1 MGKNW
6 KRALAAF
13 ILGALAA
20 CSSPHVSSGV
30 PGTVPNGFSQRLTS
44 QSLGGSSATQFTF
57 NGKVSLSVDGLGTTS
72 STGNIR
78 VDKPTG
84 AKVRAAYLAS
94 ASTGFSGY
102 TIPNGGVLIDGAAV
116 NWDLVISNSI
126 SSKNHWADVTSLV
139 KTKIDAAPAGIV
151 NFTITENNSP
161 SIDGE
166 ILAVVF
172 DDPGQTSDN
181 TIVLL
186 FGAQNIAGDTF
197 NIGLATPINKSAP
210 GFKLDFSLGISY
222 SYQQFGTQQYSQV
235 DVNGQRLTTA
245 AGGEDDG
252 QSANGALLTVGG
264 IGDSNA
270 NPADPYATPNATDQ
284 ARSDDELYSLVP
296 FVKDGDTSI
305 KVFTKNPSNDDNIF
319 FAALTLGATTAVVG
333 EGIVLSPQAATN
345 PVGTSHTVTAT
356 VQDSNGNPIPNR
368 AVTFEVISGPNV
380 GITGT
385 ATTDTTGKA
394 SFTYTGSGGPGTDQ
408 IQASYRNNQEL
419 IIRSNI
425 VTKTWVQSETD
436 TTPPVCRIERIDAG
450 PPVVL
455 TVFTQD
461 GGSGL
466 ASIQVTESTNANTVV
481 PPIAAGT
488 TTPVMVTATKIDQ
501 TQRSRVMLR
510 VTDVAGNVTNCDP
523 VIVNLKLD
531 NQWGRASA
539 TVRGIPQVEGYVQ
552 IKGQGVSLLRLGL
565 NGSTGQTLSL
575 EGDRTVNLNLTHA
588 MQSGDNTAQL
598 VAYGKPGSRVMVMF
612 HDDPNFTASVGLGGV
627 SLQSLED
634 LNLDW
639 GQ

>member
-1 MGKNW
+1 MKHYW
-6 KRALAAF
+6 KGALVAL
-13 ILGALAA
+13 LGALAA
-20 CSSPHVSSGV
+20 CSSPRTTALV
-30 PGTVPNGFSQRLTS
+30 PGTVPEGLRGQGISTQA
-44 QSLGGSSATQFTF
+44 LGGSSATQFTF

-78 VDKPTG
+78 VDKPAG
-84 AKVRAAYLAS
+84 ATVRAAYLAA
-94 ASTGFSGY
+94 ASTGFTGI
-102 TIPNGGVLIDGAAV
+102 TIPNGGILIDGAAV
-116 NWDLVISNSI
+116 NWDLVINNSI
-126 SSKNHWADVTSLV
+126 SSKNHWANVTSLV
-139 KTKIDAAPAGIV
+139 KPKIDSAAAGIV
-151 NFTITENNSP
+151 SFTITENS
-161 SIDGE
+161 SSGIDGE

-172 DDPGQTSDN
+172 DDPGQTTDN

-210 GFKLDFSLGISY
+210 GFKLDFSLGISF
-222 SYQQFGTQQYSQV
+222 SFQGFGTPQYSQV

-252 QSANGALLTVGG
+252 QQANGALLTVGG

-270 NPADPYATPNATDQ
+270 NPANPNATPNATDQ

-296 FVKDGDTSI
+296 FVNNGDTSI
-305 KVFTKNPSNDDNIF
+305 TVFTRNPSNDDNIF

-333 EGIVLSPQAATN
+333 EGIVLSPQSATN
-345 PVGTSHTVTAT
+345 PVGTTHTITAT
-356 VQDSNGNPIPNR
+356 LQDSNGNPIANR
-368 AVTFEVISGPNV
+368 TVTFQVISGPNS
-380 GITGT
+380 GANGT
-385 ATTDTTGKA
+385 AATDASGKA

-408 IQASYRNNQEL
+408 IQASFQNNQGQT
-419 IIRSNI
+419 ITSNT
-425 VTKTWVQSETD
+425 VTKTWEQQSTD

-461 GGSGL
+461 SGSGL

-481 PPIAAGT
+481 PAFSAGT
-488 TTPVMVTATKIDQ
+488 TTPVIVTATKLDQ
-501 TQRSRVMLR
+501 TQRSRVMLK
-510 VTDVAGNVTNCDP
+510 VTDLAGNVTVCDP

-539 TVRGIPQVEGYVQ
+539 VVRGIPQVEGFVQ
-552 IKGQGVSLLRLGL
+552 VQGQGVSLLRLSL
-565 NGSTGQTLSL
+565 NGAAQQTLSFA
-575 EGDRTVNLNLTHA
+575 GNNVNLNLTHA
-588 MQSGDNTAQL
+588 MRPGDNTAQL

-612 HDDPNFTASVGLGGV
+612 HDDPNFTASTNWGSV
-627 SLQSLED
+627 SLQSASD

>member
-1 MGKNW
+1 MKDIW
-6 KRALAAF
+6 KRALATL

-20 CSSPHVSSGV
+20 CSSPNGSSGV
-30 PGTVPNGFSQRLTS
+30 PGTVSNSFSQNLVS

-57 NGKVSLSVDGLGTTS
+57 NGKVSLSVDGLGTNGT
-72 STGNIR
+72 TGTIR

-84 AKVRAAYLAS
+84 ATVRAAYLAA

-102 TIPNGGVLIDGAAV
+102 TIPNGGVLVDGTAV
-116 NWDLVISNSI
+116 NWDLVINNSI
-126 SSKNHWADVTSLV
+126 SSKNHWANVTSLV
-139 KTKIDAAPAGIV
+139 KPKIDLAPAGIV
-151 NFTITENNSP
+151 NFTITENNSG

-172 DDPGQTSDN
+172 DDPNQTADN
-181 TIVLL
+181 TVVLL

-197 NIGLATPINKSAP
+197 NIGLANPINKSAP

-222 SYQQFGTQQYSQV
+222 SYQRFGTQQYSIV
-235 DVNGQRLTTA
+235 EVNGQRLTSA

-252 QSANGALLTVGG
+252 QPANGALLTVGG

-270 NPADPYATPNATDQ
+270 NPTNPNATPNATDQ

-296 FVKDGDTSI
+296 FVNDGDTSI
-305 KVFTKNPSNDDNIF
+305 SVFTRNPSNDDNIF

-333 EGIVLSPQAATN
+333 EGVVLSPQSATN
-345 PVGTSHTVTAT
+345 PVGTNHTITAT
-356 VQDSNGNPIPNR
+356 LQDSNGNPIANR
-368 AVTFEVISGPNV
+368 TVTFQVISGPNS
-380 GITGT
+380 GANGT
-385 ATTDTTGKA
+385 ATTDASGKA

-408 IQASYRNNQEL
+408 IQASFQNNQGQTIL
-419 IIRSNI
+419 SNI
-425 VTKTWVQSETD
+425 VTKTWVQSNTD

-461 GGSGL
+461 SGSGL
-466 ASIQVTESTNANTVV
+466 ASIQVTESTNADTVA
-481 PPIAAGT
+481 PAFSAGT
-488 TTPVMVTATKIDQ
+488 TTPVIVTATKLDQ
-501 TQRSRVMLR
+501 TQRSRVMLK
-510 VTDVAGNVTNCDP
+510 VTDVAGNVTVCDP

-539 TVRGIPQVEGYVQ
+539 VVRGIPQVEGFVQ
-552 IKGQGVSLLRLGL
+552 VQGQGVSLLRLSL
-565 NGSTGQTLSL
+565 NGAAQQTLSFA
-575 EGDRTVNLNLTHA
+575 GNSTANLNLNHA
-588 MQSGDNTAQL
+588 MQPGDNTAQL

-612 HDDPNFTASVGLGGV
+612 HDDPSFTASMNWGGV

>member
-1 MGKNW
+1 MKHYW
-6 KRALAAF
+6 KGVLVAL
-13 ILGALAA
+13 LGALAA
-20 CSSPHVSSGV
+20 CSSPRTALV
-30 PGTVPNGFSQRLTS
+30 PGTIPEGLASQGIS
-44 QSLGGSSATQFTF
+44 AQALGGSSSTQFTF
-57 NGKVSLSVDGLGTTS
+57 NGKVSLSVDGLGTNN
-72 STGNIR
+72 STGNIQ
-78 VDKPTG
+78 VDKPSG
-84 AKVRAAYLAS
+84 ATVRKAYLAA
-94 ASTGFSGY
+94 ASTGFTGF
-102 TIPNGGVLIDGAAV
+102 TIPNGGILIDGAAV
-116 NWDLVISNSI
+116 NWDLVINNSI

-139 KTKIDAAPAGIV
+139 KAKIDAAAAGIV
-151 NFTITENNSP
+151 NLTITENDSG

-186 FGAQNIAGDTF
+186 FGAQDIAGDTF
-197 NIGLATPINKSAP
+197 NIGLASPINKSAP

-252 QSANGALLTVGG
+252 DHANGALLTVGG
-264 IGDSNA
+264 IGDSNT
-270 NPADPYATPNATDQ
+270 NPTNPSATPNATDQ
-284 ARSDDELYSLVP
+284 DRSDDELYSLVP

-305 KVFTKNPSNDDNIF
+305 TVFTRNPSNDDNIF
-319 FAALTLGATTAVVG
+319 FAALTLGATTAIVG
-333 EGIVLSPQAATN
+333 EGIVLSPQSATN
-345 PVGTSHTVTAT
+345 PVGTTHTVTAT
-356 VQDSNGNPIPNR
+356 LQDSNGNPIANR
-368 AVTFEVISGPNV
+368 TVTFQVISGPNSGV
-380 GITGT
+380 NGT
-385 ATTDTTGKA
+385 SATDASGKA

-408 IQASYRNNQEL
+408 IQASFQNNQGQT
-419 IIRSNI
+419 ITSNT
-425 VTKTWVQSETD
+425 VTKTWVQQNTD
-436 TTPPVCRIERIDAG
+436 TTPPVCRIERIDTG

-481 PPIAAGT
+481 PAFSAGT
-488 TTPVMVTATKIDQ
+488 TSPVMVTATKIDQ
-501 TQRSRVMLR
+501 TQRSRVMLK
-510 VTDVAGNVTNCDP
+510 VTDVAGNVTDCDP

-539 TVRGIPQVEGYVQ
+539 SVRGIPQAEGYVQ
-552 IKGQGVSLLRLGL
+552 VKGQGASLLRLGL
-565 NGSTGQTLSL
+565 NGSAGQALSL
-575 EGDRTVNLNLTHA
+575 EGDRTANLNLTHA
-588 MQSGDNTAQL
+588 MRPGDNSAQI

-612 HDDPNFTASVGLGGV
+612 HDDPNFTASVNWDGV
-627 SLQSLED
+627 SLQSTSD